1 MKHEAFVVPGSTRS
15 SAVGGVEFVVRC
27 CGTHERSVHIQHP
40 GKHTQ
45 EELVRIRDQHLEEI
59 AQEHAN
65 HEAAVAFLAQLEKQ
79 VTGERASTARRDL
92 PRPAGT
98 GRQVT
103 AENQQQNPLTTHG
116 MPGQAEVTEGK
127 QTSKAEMNDCGC
139 G

>member
-1 MKHEAFVVPGSTRS
+1 MKHQAFVVPGSTRN

-65 HEAAVAFLAQLEKQ
+65 HEAAVAFLAQLEAEKPQ
-79 VTGERASTARRDL
+79 STQRD
-92 PRPAGT
+92 AK
-98 GRQVT
+98 
-103 AENQQQNPLTTHG
+103 ENPK
-116 MPGQAEVTEGK
+116 ATEEANK
-127 QTSKAEMNDCGC
+127 DCGC